1 LTYRISVDLDEKE
14 LQPEDVRRVANYFGE
29 ALETMGY
36 SYTLECS
43 KDGIKIM
50 KGLASSKV
58 GI

>member
-1 LTYRISVDLDEKE
+1 MDLDDKE
-14 LQPEDVRRVANYFGE
+14 LQPEDVRRVANYLGE

-50 KGLASSKV
+50 KGLASPRPPNNA
-58 GI
+58 